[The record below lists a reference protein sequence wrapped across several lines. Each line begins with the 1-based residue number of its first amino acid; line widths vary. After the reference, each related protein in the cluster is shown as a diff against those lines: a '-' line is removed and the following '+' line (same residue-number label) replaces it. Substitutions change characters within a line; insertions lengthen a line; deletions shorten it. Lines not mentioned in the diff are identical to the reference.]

1 VTQRDEQW
9 FKLRAGRITGSRVKA
24 IAAGTGSQTAKNLI
38 AGLRWERRNGVCAPT
53 YCNADMDRGTTLE
66 DEARLAYEIERVVIV
81 DEVDFV
87 IHPEYDFIGI
97 SPDGL
102 VGDDGILE
110 IKCPAETSA
119 HLHQQ
124 HIDSGYYASYY
135 QHQITLQLACTDRQ
149 WCDVVSFYP
158 VEGEQ
163 QPLAIWRVDRDQG
176 AIDKLIKACIKA
188 EKEIAK

>member
-1 VTQRDEQW
+1 
-9 FKLRAGRITGSRVKA
+9 
-24 IAAGTGSQTAKNLI
+24 
-38 AGLRWERRNGVCAPT
+38 
-53 YCNADMDRGTTLE
+53 MDF
-66 DEARLAYEIERVVIV
+66 IV
-81 DEVDFV
+81 
-87 IHPEYDFIGI
+87 HPEHDFIGI

-102 VGDDGILE
+102 VGDDGMLE

-124 HIDSGYYASYY
+124 HIDSGYYANYY
-135 QHQITLQLACTDRQ
+135 QHLITLQLACTGRQ

-163 QPLAIWRVDRDQG
+163 QPLAIWRVERDQG